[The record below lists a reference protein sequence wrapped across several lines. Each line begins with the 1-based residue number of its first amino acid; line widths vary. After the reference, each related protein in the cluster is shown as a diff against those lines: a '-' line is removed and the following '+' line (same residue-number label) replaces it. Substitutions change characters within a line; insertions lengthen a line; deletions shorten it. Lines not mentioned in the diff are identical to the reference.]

1 MSSPSEV
8 LAAKLKSEGKFEQ
21 FKKRRAEL
29 VADGLPKTEAYA
41 VAVSEF
47 GAGNAPSLPAPPPR
61 ERERAESPRPTGE
74 VFAGKSSSLR
84 EDYQWVYENIA
95 VSSVEPEAAPSS
107 GAWGLLEIAKH
118 DPKAF
123 YVEWMRMVGKQVD
136 ENAELKGFVQDAARS
151 TSEIASMLRSLG
163 TAPIQDGAKGDGGE
177 PEGETGDV
185 DEGGV

>member
-1 MSSPSEV
+1 LSSPSEV

-21 FKKRRAEL
+21 FKHRRREL
-29 VADGLPKTEAYA
+29 VAEGLIPSEAYA
-41 VAVSEF
+41 VAASEF
-47 GAGNAPSLPAPPPR
+47 GAGNAPSLSAPPSR

-74 VFAGKSSSLR
+74 TFAGKSSSLR

-95 VSSVEPEAAPSS
+95 VSNIEPEYAPSS
-107 GAWGLLEIAKH
+107 GAWGLLEFAKH

-151 TSEIASMLRSLG
+151 TAEIASMLRSLG
-163 TAPIQDGAKGDGGE
+163 TTVVPDDPQGDGGE

-185 DEGGV
+185 DEGSV